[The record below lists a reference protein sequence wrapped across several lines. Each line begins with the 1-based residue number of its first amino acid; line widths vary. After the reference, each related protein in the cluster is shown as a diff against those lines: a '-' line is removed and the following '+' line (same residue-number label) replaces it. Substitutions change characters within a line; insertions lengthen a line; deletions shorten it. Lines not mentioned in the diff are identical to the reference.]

1 MKIALFISRKNQL
14 SVDCCIE
21 IINLL
26 GADNDI
32 SIDQAYKSYF
42 SEDILSKVSFF
53 DSSKKIEKNH
63 DFLFSIGGDG
73 TILRS
78 ITYVKDSGIP
88 ILGINTGRLG
98 FLTGIQKESLKK
110 GLELLKNNKYQI
122 VKRSTITIRSENNNI
137 DFGESPF
144 ALNEITI
151 HRKDTTSLLNIS
163 CEIDNMYHTDYWS
176 DGLIVST
183 PTGSTG
189 YSLSN
194 GGPIVA
200 PESGII
206 ILNPISPHNINMR
219 PFLINDTSSIKI
231 IVKEKDYSLSLDSRI
246 YSIDKKSILLIKKS
260 DFTINT
266 IEFAEDNF
274 FKKLRDRLFWGQDMR
289 NTDSINK

>member
-53 DSSKKIEKNH
+53 DSSKKIETNH

-73 TILRS
+73 TNLRS
-78 ITYVKDSGIP
+78 ITYIKDTGIP
-88 ILGINTGRLG
+88 ILGINTGRLV
-98 FLTGIQKESLKK
+98 FLTGLQKESLKK

-122 VKRSTITIRSENNNI
+122 VKRSTITISSENNNI

>member
-26 GADNDI
+26 GADNEI
-32 SIDQAYKSYF
+32 SIDQDYKKYF
-42 SEDILSKVSFF
+42 SKDILSNLSFY
-53 DSSKKIEKNH
+53 DSSKKIDNSY

-78 ITYVKDSGIP
+78 ITFIKDSGIP

-98 FLTGIQKESLKK
+98 FLTGLQKESLKH
-110 GLELLKNNKYQI
+110 GLELLKNNKFRI
-122 VKRSTITIRSENNNI
+122 VNRSTISISSEKNNI

-151 HRKDTTSLLNIS
+151 NRKDTTSLLNIS

-176 DGLIVST
+176 DGLIIST

-219 PFLINDTSSIKI
+219 PFLIKDTSLIKV
-231 IVKEKDYSLSLDSRI
+231 IVKEKDYTLSLDSRI
-246 YSIDKKSILLIKKS
+246 YSIDNKSIVLIKKS
-260 DFTINT
+260 NFSINT

-289 NTDSINK
+289 NTETINK

>member
-26 GADNDI
+26 GADNEI
-32 SIDQAYKSYF
+32 SIDQDYKKYF
-42 SEDILSKVSFF
+42 SKDILSNLSFY
-53 DSSKKIEKNH
+53 DLSKKIDNSY

-78 ITYVKDSGIP
+78 ITFIKDSGIP

-98 FLTGIQKESLKK
+98 FLTGIQKESLKH
-110 GLELLKNNKYQI
+110 GLELLKNNKFRI
-122 VKRSTITIRSENNNI
+122 VNRSTISISSEKNNI

-151 HRKDTTSLLNIS
+151 NRKDTTSLLNIS

-176 DGLIVST
+176 DGLIIST

-219 PFLINDTSSIKI
+219 PFLIKDTSSIKV
-231 IVKEKDYSLSLDSRI
+231 IVKEKDYTLSLDSRI

-260 DFTINT
+260 NFSINT

-289 NTDSINK
+289 NTETINK

>member
-53 DSSKKIEKNH
+53 DSSKKIETKH

-78 ITYVKDSGIP
+78 ITYIKDSGIP

>member
-14 SVDCCIE
+14 SIDCCIE

-32 SIDQAYKSYF
+32 SIDGDYKKYF
-42 SEDILSKVSFF
+42 SKDILYKVAFY
-53 DSSKKIEKNH
+53 DTSKKIDTSY

-73 TILRS
+73 TILMS
-78 ITYVKDSGIP
+78 ITFIKDSGVQ

-98 FLTGIQKESLKK
+98 FLTGLQKESLKQ
-110 GLELLKNNKYQI
+110 GLELLKNNKFRI
-122 VKRSTITIRSENNNI
+122 VKRSSVSVSSEKNNI
-137 DFGESPF
+137 DFGDSPY

-151 HRKDTTSLLNIS
+151 NRKDTTSLLNIY

-176 DGLIVST
+176 DGLIIST

-219 PFLINDTSSIKI
+219 PFLIKDTSSIKI

-246 YSIDKKSILLIKKS
+246 YSIDKKSNLLIKKS

-289 NTDSINK
+289 NAETINK

>member
-53 DSSKKIEKNH
+53 DSSKKIETNH

-78 ITYVKDSGIP
+78 ITYIKDSGIP

-98 FLTGIQKESLKK
+98 FLTGLQKESLRK
-110 GLELLKNNKYQI
+110 GLELLKDNKYQI
-122 VKRSTITIRSENNNI
+122 VKRSTITIRSEKNNI

>member
-53 DSSKKIEKNH
+53 DSLKKIETNH

-98 FLTGIQKESLKK
+98 FLTGLQKESLKK

>member
-26 GADNDI
+26 GADNEI
-32 SIDQAYKSYF
+32 SIDQDYKKYF
-42 SEDILSKVSFF
+42 SKDILSNLSFY
-53 DSSKKIEKNH
+53 DSSKKIDNGY

-78 ITYVKDSGIP
+78 ITFIKDSGIP

-98 FLTGIQKESLKK
+98 FLTGLQKESLKH
-110 GLELLKNNKYQI
+110 GLELLKNNKFRI
-122 VKRSTITIRSENNNI
+122 VNRSTISISSEKNNI
-137 DFGESPF
+137 NFGESPF

-151 HRKDTTSLLNIS
+151 NRKDTTSLLNIS

-176 DGLIVST
+176 DGLIIST

-219 PFLINDTSSIKI
+219 PFLIKDTSSIKV
-231 IVKEKDYSLSLDSRI
+231 IVKEKDYTLSLDSRI

-260 DFTINT
+260 DFSINT
-266 IEFAEDNF
+266 VEFAKDNF

-289 NTDSINK
+289 NTETIDK

>member
-53 DSSKKIEKNH
+53 DSSKKIETNH

-78 ITYVKDSGIP
+78 ITYIKDSGIP

-98 FLTGIQKESLKK
+98 FLTGLQKESLKK

-122 VKRSTITIRSENNNI
+122 VKRSTITISSENNNI
-137 DFGESPF
+137 DFGDSPF

>member
-53 DSSKKIEKNH
+53 DSSKKIETNH

-78 ITYVKDSGIP
+78 ITYIKDSGIP

-98 FLTGIQKESLKK
+98 FLTGIQKESLRK
-110 GLELLKNNKYQI
+110 GLELLKDNKYQI
-122 VKRSTITIRSENNNI
+122 VKRSTITIRSEKNNI

>member
-53 DSSKKIEKNH
+53 DSSKKIETNH

-78 ITYVKDSGIP
+78 ITYIKDSGIP

-98 FLTGIQKESLKK
+98 FLTGLQKESLKK

-122 VKRSTITIRSENNNI
+122 VKRSTITIGSENNNI

>member
-1 MKIALFISRKNQL
+1 MKIALFISRQNQL

-53 DSSKKIEKNH
+53 DSSKKIETNH

-78 ITYVKDSGIP
+78 ITYIKDSGIP

-98 FLTGIQKESLKK
+98 FLTGLQKESLKK

-122 VKRSTITIRSENNNI
+122 VKRSTIKISSENNNI

>member
-14 SVDCCIE
+14 SVDCCVE

-53 DSSKKIEKNH
+53 DSSKKIETNH

-78 ITYVKDSGIP
+78 ITYIKDSGIP

-98 FLTGIQKESLKK
+98 FLTGLQKESLKK

-122 VKRSTITIRSENNNI
+122 VKRSTITISSENNNI

-144 ALNEITI
+144 ALNEIAI
-151 HRKDTTSLLNIS
+151 HRKGTTSLLNIS

-219 PFLINDTSSIKI
+219 PFLINDRSSIKI

>member
-53 DSSKKIEKNH
+53 DSSKKIETNH

-78 ITYVKDSGIP
+78 ITYIKDSGIP

-98 FLTGIQKESLKK
+98 FLTGLQKESLKK

-122 VKRSTITIRSENNNI
+122 VKRSTIKISSENNNI

-231 IVKEKDYSLSLDSRI
+231 IVKEKDYYLSLDSRI

>member
-21 IINLL
+21 IMNLL

-32 SIDQAYKSYF
+32 SIDEDYKKYF
-42 SEDILSKVSFF
+42 SKDILSKVSFYN
-53 DSSKKIEKNH
+53 SSKKIH
-63 DFLFSIGGDG
+63 SSYDFLFSIGGDG

-78 ITYVKDSGIP
+78 ITFIKDSGIP
-88 ILGINTGRLG
+88 ILGINTGKLG
-98 FLTGIQKESLKK
+98 FLTAIQKESLKH
-110 GLELLKNNKYQI
+110 GLELLKNNKFRI
-122 VKRSTITIRSENNNI
+122 VKRSTVSVSSEKNNI
-137 DFGESPF
+137 NFGESPY

-163 CEIDNMYHTDYWS
+163 CEIDNMYHTDYWA
-176 DGLIVST
+176 DGLIIST

-219 PFLINDTSSIKI
+219 PFLIQDTSYIKI
-231 IVKEKDYSLSLDSRI
+231 IVEEEDYSLSLDSRI
-246 YSIDKKSILLIKKS
+246 YSVEKKSALVIKKS
-260 DFTINT
+260 DFTVNT

-274 FKKLRDRLFWGQDMR
+274 FQKLRDRLFWGQDMR
-289 NTDSINK
+289 NTKTIKK

>member
-53 DSSKKIEKNH
+53 DSSKKIETNH

-78 ITYVKDSGIP
+78 ITYIKDSGIP

-98 FLTGIQKESLKK
+98 FLTGLQKESLKK

-122 VKRSTITIRSENNNI
+122 VKRSTITISSENNNI

-246 YSIDKKSILLIKKS
+246 YSIDKKSTLLIKKS

>member
-26 GADNDI
+26 GADNEI
-32 SIDQAYKSYF
+32 SIDGDYKKYF
-42 SEDILSKVSFF
+42 SKHILSNLSFY
-53 DSSKKIEKNH
+53 DSSKNIDNSY

-78 ITYVKDSGIP
+78 ITFIKDSGIP

-98 FLTGIQKESLKK
+98 FLTGLQKESLKH
-110 GLELLKNNKYQI
+110 GLELLKNNKFRI
-122 VKRSTITIRSENNNI
+122 VNRSTISISSEKNNI

-151 HRKDTTSLLNIS
+151 NRKDTTSLLNIS

-176 DGLIVST
+176 DGLIIST

-219 PFLINDTSSIKI
+219 PFLIKDTSSIKV
-231 IVKEKDYSLSLDSRI
+231 IVKEKDYTLSLDSRI

-260 DFTINT
+260 NFSINT

-289 NTDSINK
+289 NTETINK

>member
-53 DSSKKIEKNH
+53 DSSKKIETKH

-78 ITYVKDSGIP
+78 ITYIKDSGIP

-98 FLTGIQKESLKK
+98 FLTGLQKESLRK
-110 GLELLKNNKYQI
+110 GLELLKDNKYQI
-122 VKRSTITIRSENNNI
+122 VKRSTITISSENNNI

-246 YSIDKKSILLIKKS
+246 YSIDKKSILLIRKS

>member
-53 DSSKKIEKNH
+53 DSSKKIETNH

-78 ITYVKDSGIP
+78 ITYIKDSGIP

-137 DFGESPF
+137 DFGDSPF

>member
-1 MKIALFISRKNQL
+1 MKIALFISRKNPL
-14 SVDCCIE
+14 SVDCCVE

-26 GADNDI
+26 GAVNDV
-32 SIDQAYKSYF
+32 SIDEGYKKYF
-42 SEDILSKVSFF
+42 SKDILSKLSFF
-53 DSSKKIEKNH
+53 DSSKKIDKNY

-78 ITYVKDSGIP
+78 ITFIKDSGIP

-98 FLTGIQKESLKK
+98 FLTGLQKESLKH
-110 GLELLKNNKYQI
+110 GLKLLKNNDYRI
-122 VKRSTITIRSENNNI
+122 VKRSTISVSSENNNI
-137 DFGESPF
+137 DFGENPY

-163 CEIDNMYHTDYWS
+163 CEIDNMYHTDYWA
-176 DGLIVST
+176 DGLIIST

-219 PFLINDTSSIKI
+219 PFLIQDTSSIKI
-231 IVKEKDYSLSLDSRI
+231 EVKEEDYSLSLDSRI
-246 YSIDKKSILLIKKS
+246 YSVDKKSILLLKKS
-260 DFTINT
+260 DFSINT
-266 IEFAEDNF
+266 IEFAKDNF

-289 NTDSINK
+289 NNKTIK

>member
-21 IINLL
+21 IIDLL
-26 GADNDI
+26 GADNEI
-32 SIDQAYKSYF
+32 SIDRDYKKYF
-42 SEDILSKVSFF
+42 SKDILSNLSFYE
-53 DSSKKIEKNH
+53 SSKKIDSSYN
-63 DFLFSIGGDG
+63 FLFSIGGDG

-78 ITYVKDSGIP
+78 ITFIKDSGIP

-98 FLTGIQKESLKK
+98 FLTGLQKESLKH
-110 GLELLKNNKYQI
+110 GLELLKNNKFRI
-122 VKRSTITIRSENNNI
+122 VNRSTVSVSSEKNNI
-137 DFGESPF
+137 NFGDSPF

-151 HRKDTTSLLNIS
+151 NRKDTTSLLNIS
-163 CEIDNMYHTDYWS
+163 CEIDDMYHTDYWS
-176 DGLIVST
+176 DGLIIST

-246 YSIDKKSILLIKKS
+246 YNVDEKSVLLIKKS

-266 IEFAEDNF
+266 IEFTEDNF
-274 FKKLRDRLFWGQDMR
+274 FKKLRERLFWGQDMR
-289 NTDSINK
+289 NTETINK

>member
-53 DSSKKIEKNH
+53 DSSKKIETNH

-78 ITYVKDSGIP
+78 ITYIKDSGIP

-98 FLTGIQKESLKK
+98 FLTGLQKESLKK

-122 VKRSTITIRSENNNI
+122 VKRSTITISSENNNI

>member
-53 DSSKKIEKNH
+53 DSSKKIETNH

-78 ITYVKDSGIP
+78 ITYIKDSGIP

-98 FLTGIQKESLKK
+98 FLTGLQKESLKK

-122 VKRSTITIRSENNNI
+122 VKRYTITISSENNNI

>member
-53 DSSKKIEKNH
+53 DSSKKIETNH

-122 VKRSTITIRSENNNI
+122 VKRSTITISSENNNI

>member
-53 DSSKKIEKNH
+53 DSSKKIETNH

-78 ITYVKDSGIP
+78 ITYIKDSDIP

-98 FLTGIQKESLKK
+98 FLTGLQKESLKK

-122 VKRSTITIRSENNNI
+122 VKRSTITISSENNNI

>member
-42 SEDILSKVSFF
+42 SEDILSKISFF
-53 DSSKKIEKNH
+53 DSSKTIETNH

-78 ITYVKDSGIP
+78 ITYIKDSGIP

-98 FLTGIQKESLKK
+98 FLTGLQKESLKK

>member
-53 DSSKKIEKNH
+53 DSSKKIETNH

-98 FLTGIQKESLKK
+98 FLTGLQKESLKK

>member
-53 DSSKKIEKNH
+53 DSSKKIETNH

-110 GLELLKNNKYQI
+110 GLELLKNNKYKI

>member
-53 DSSKKIEKNH
+53 DSSKKIETNH

-98 FLTGIQKESLKK
+98 FLTGLQKESLKK

-122 VKRSTITIRSENNNI
+122 VKRSTITIRSEKNNI

>member
-26 GADNDI
+26 RADNDI
-32 SIDQAYKSYF
+32 SIDNDYKKYF
-42 SEDILSKVSFF
+42 SKDIISNLSFY
-53 DSSKKIEKNH
+53 DSSKKIDTSY

-78 ITYVKDSGIP
+78 ITFVKDSGIP

-98 FLTGIQKESLKK
+98 FLTGLQKESLKH
-110 GLELLKNNKYQI
+110 GLELLKNNKFRI
-122 VKRSTITIRSENNNI
+122 VNRSTVSVSSEKNNI

-151 HRKDTTSLLNIS
+151 NRKNTTSLLNIS

-176 DGLIVST
+176 DGLIIST

-219 PFLINDTSSIKI
+219 PFLIKDTSSIKI
-231 IVKEKDYSLSLDSRI
+231 IVNEKDYSLSLDSRI
-246 YSIDKKSILLIKKS
+246 YNIDKQSILLIKKC

-266 IEFAEDNF
+266 IEFTEDNF
-274 FKKLRDRLFWGQDMR
+274 FKKLRERLFWGQDMR
-289 NTDSINK
+289 NSETINK

>member
-26 GADNDI
+26 GADNEI
-32 SIDQAYKSYF
+32 SIDRDYKKYF
-42 SEDILSKVSFF
+42 SKDILSNLSFYE
-53 DSSKKIEKNH
+53 SSKKIDSSY

-78 ITYVKDSGIP
+78 ITFIKDSGIP

-98 FLTGIQKESLKK
+98 FLTGLQKESLKH
-110 GLELLKNNKYQI
+110 GLELLKNNKFRI
-122 VKRSTITIRSENNNI
+122 VNRSTVSVSSEKNNI
-137 DFGESPF
+137 NFGDSPF

-151 HRKDTTSLLNIS
+151 NRKDTTSLLNIS
-163 CEIDNMYHTDYWS
+163 CEIDDMYHTDYWS
-176 DGLIVST
+176 DGLIIST

-246 YSIDKKSILLIKKS
+246 YNVDEKSVLLIKKS

-266 IEFAEDNF
+266 IEFTEDNF
-274 FKKLRDRLFWGQDMR
+274 FKKLRERLFWGQDMR
-289 NTDSINK
+289 NTETINK